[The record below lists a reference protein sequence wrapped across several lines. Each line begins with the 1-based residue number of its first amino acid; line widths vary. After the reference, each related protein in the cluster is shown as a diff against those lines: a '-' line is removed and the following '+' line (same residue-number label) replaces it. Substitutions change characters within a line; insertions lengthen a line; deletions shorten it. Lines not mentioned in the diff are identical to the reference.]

1 MIKKLKA
8 MNNKHQ
14 ELEMT
19 LKGLINRPYV
29 NELEIKELKKKKL
42 QIKDTIMIMVK
53 SKKYSK
59 KNIDH
64 NAHGALHA

>member
-1 MIKKLKA
+1 

-19 LKGLINRPYV
+19 LKGLIDRSHV
-29 NELEIKELKKKKL
+29 NKLE
-42 QIKDTIMIMVK
+42 IKDTIMIMVK
-53 SKKYSK
+53 SKKPSN

>member
-1 MIKKLKA
+1 

-14 ELEMT
+14 ELEIT
-19 LKGLINRPYV
+19 LKGLIDRPHV
-29 NELEIKELKKKKL
+29 NKLE
-42 QIKDTIMIMVK
+42 IKDTIMIMVK
-53 SKKYSK
+53 SKKPYN